1 MMRRRAVVVLLFAV
15 WLSGCATVR
24 MHRPSLA
31 VVTGA
36 LVGWVAWH
44 VYSHTDGDGE

>member
-1 MMRRRAVVVLLFAV
+1 MRRLLLVLLLAA

-44 VYSHTDGDGE
+44 IYSTRDDQ